1 MKSGSILTLDRL
13 SAGYG
18 TGDVIS
24 EISFS
29 LRRGEILCIAGQSG
43 CGKSTLLRA
52 ITGVFDLPEITG
64 GSVTLDG
71 TVLTGLPK
79 KQRRELSTRSMGLIF
94 QNPGAAFNPI
104 RSYEKQFREALS
116 GCGKYDKSTF
126 HADAEEV
133 FSRLGLDDAERLL
146 GSCPYEMSG
155 GMNQRIAIALT
166 MLMGQRLLLAD
177 EPTSALDAGIRRQV
191 ADEIKLLRDENGVS
205 VIAVTHDLALARYIA
220 DRVAIMLGGR
230 IVELGGSED
239 VITAPEHPYT
249 RALIG
254 AAARLGGSLP
264 EFNGAGF
271 SLEGTLRESAPGHF
285 VLTEDSV

>member
-1 MKSGSILTLDRL
+1 MNNGSILTLDKL

-24 EISFS
+24 EVSFS
-29 LRRGEILCIAGQSG
+29 LRQDEILCIAGQSG

-52 ITGVFDLPEITG
+52 IMGVFDLPEITG
-64 GSVTLDG
+64 GSITLNG
-71 TVLTGLPK
+71 TVLTELPK

-126 HADAEEV
+126 NAIVEEV
-133 FSRLGLDDAERLL
+133 FSRLGLGDAKRILR
-146 GSCPYEMSG
+146 SCPYEMSG

-166 MLMGQRLLLAD
+166 ILMGQRLLLAD

-230 IVELGGSED
+230 IVELGSSED
-239 VITAPEHPYT
+239 VISAPAHPYT

-254 AAARLGGSLP
+254 AAAQLGGSLP
-264 EFNGAGF
+264 EFHGADF
-271 SLEGTLRESAPGHF
+271 SLEGTLREVASGHF
-285 VLTEDSV
+285 VLTEGSA